1 MAHGLE
7 VRPPLLDNEMI
18 DWAFSLPSSL
28 KLHRGTTKYLL
39 KRAARGHC
47 PIASSTDRRRGSGS
61 RCVRGCEG
69 PCATA
74 WRAPSSHRR
83 CGTPVLD
90 RDAFGTWARMHAE
103 RRGDHSK
110 ALWALIV
117 LDEWVRREK
126 IAS

>member
-28 KLHRGTTKYLL
+28 KLRRGQTKYLL
-39 KRAARGHC
+39 KRAASGHLPERIIHRPKKGFGIPLRAWLRG
-47 PIASSTDRRRGSGS
+47 PMRDRVGRALEPSALWDSGL
-61 RCVRGCEG
+61 
-69 PCATA
+69 
-74 WRAPSSHRR
+74 
-83 CGTPVLD
+83 LD
-90 RDAFGTWARMHAE
+90 RGAFQTWARMHAE

-117 LDEWVRREK
+117 LDDWVRREGV
-126 IAS
+126 